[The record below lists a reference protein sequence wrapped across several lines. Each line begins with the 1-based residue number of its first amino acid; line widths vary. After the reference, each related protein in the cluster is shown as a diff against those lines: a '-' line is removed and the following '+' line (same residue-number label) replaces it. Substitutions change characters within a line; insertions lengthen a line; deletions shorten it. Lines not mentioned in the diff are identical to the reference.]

1 MSFSFIHA
9 LVGAQQARSL
19 ARRFARSTRRVA
31 GLLICGAIALN
42 AHAQALDNPF
52 DQTINDDL
60 QAQAQAEM
68 QSGNGKEALTLLN
81 ELVQRDP
88 RQAGALLDVAVLYCR
103 LGERDLSLQALARIE
118 KQYAVPPNIE
128 KLISIYRAN
137 TCTPE
142 GSRPR
147 LSVSIGTGVTSNANF
162 GPSNPLVT
170 FAPSAPYSSL
180 ELGPE
185 SLGHSDQYVESALQ
199 GELPITALP
208 GVTLLGALTDRQY
221 RTQHDFDQRTATLGI
236 AHQKVFDHGE
246 FDNQF
251 TADLL
256 WLGTSVYQRNLA
268 WHSAYWSPATAI
280 RTALARA
287 GIDFTLTDSSY
298 PGNSLYNSLHAELR
312 AAFQAHIG
320 QRTTVLLFAGP
331 AWDRPQGDRPG
342 GTRHGYS
349 GWFSVDYDLGRH
361 GQFEAVLQ
369 QNTANDA
376 APYYPLF
383 FGDVAQHQTL
393 RSVSLRYSYPLQRG
407 WSVYAQ
413 VSAQRVSDTI
423 SLFAYTVRDGS
434 IGLAWKY

>member
-1 MSFSFIHA
+1 MSLINA
-9 LVGAQQARSL
+9 LVGAQQARGLVARL
-19 ARRFARSTRRVA
+19 ARSMPHIA
-31 GLLICGAIALN
+31 GLLICCAVALN
-42 AHAQALDNPF
+42 AHAQTADNTF
-52 DQTINDDL
+52 DQTIDDDL

-68 QSGNGKEALTLLN
+68 ETGHGKQALELLN

-137 TCTPE
+137 TCTPD

-147 LSVSIGTGVTSNANF
+147 LAASIGTGVTSNANF
-162 GPSNPLVT
+162 GPSNPFVT
-170 FAPSAPYSSL
+170 FIPSAPFQSYAL
-180 ELGPE
+180 TPE
-185 SLGHSDQYVESALQ
+185 SLAHSDQYVESALQ
-199 GELPITALP
+199 GELPIRALP
-208 GVTLLGALTDRQY
+208 GITLLGALSDRQY
-221 RTQHDFDQRTATLGI
+221 RDQHGYDQRTATLGI
-236 AHQKVFDHGE
+236 AHQKIFDHGE
-246 FDNQF
+246 VDNQF
-251 TADLL
+251 TADML
-256 WLGTSVYQRNLA
+256 WLGTSVYQHDLA
-268 WHSAYWSPATAI
+268 WHSAYWSPATTL
-280 RTALARA
+280 RTMLARA
-287 GIDFTLTDSSY
+287 GFDFTLTDSSY

-376 APYYPLF
+376 APYSPAF

-413 VSAQRVSDTI
+413 ASAQRVSDTI

-434 IGLAWKY
+434 VGLAWKY